1 MPSRPLSNSK
11 KSASL
16 PCCSCCAVVP
26 HAHTNVGLSLHDI
39 VEVTLALTFT
49 RIECHQSPSSST
61 SPFSNKDASGSVKL
75 WEITK
80 GVVIEDYQSCG
91 RQLVSFEEKK
101 EELFEIWYDY

>member
-61 SPFSNKDASGSVKL
+61 SPFSNKVVYVMILQDASGSVKL

-91 RQLVSFEEKK
+91 RQLV
-101 EELFEIWYDY
+101 